1 MFKNTDPINTR
12 ALLKLPSHSSII
24 SFVFIYFAK
33 NYENKLLRLIWLLQN
48 FFSFLVQQD
57 IEEKKNC

>member
-24 SFVFIYFAK
+24 SFVFIYFAN
-33 NYENKLLRLIWLLQN
+33 NYENKLLRLKWLL
-48 FFSFLVQQD
+48 
-57 IEEKKNC
+57 